1 MKAQEEYNDL
11 IKKKSSSKSKPSVTK
26 SDANRAIIYLELNEN
41 VCMRSFDSSEELRDL
56 VLSYSKAVAEYLSK
70 QDHGENVIFCDKSV
84 EKSQTKVSKEG
95 AGLINLWKDI
105 LESFNLV
112 SSDQAQAICAIYP
125 SPLLLRKVFVFFLI
139 FLFSL
144 KDSEHVFK

>member
-11 IKKKSSSKSKPSVTK
+11 IKKKSSNKSKPNLTK
-26 SDANRAIIYLELNEN
+26 SDASRAIIFLELNEN

-56 VLSYSKAVAEYLSK
+56 VLSYTKSVSEYLSK
-70 QDHGENVIFCDKSV
+70 HDQGENVIFCDKSV

-95 AGLINLWKDI
+95 TGLINLWKDL

-112 SSDQAQAICAIYP
+112 SCDQAQAICAVYP
-125 SPLLLRKVFVFFLI
+125 SPLLLKKVFLVLA
-139 FLFSL
+139 
-144 KDSEHVFK
+144 